1 MRYVQLAQPF
11 AQQFGKVV
19 VIVYVRQELA
29 VGGAHGIPV
38 YTVHI
43 GVVETLL
50 LLFVHVVEH
59 IFAFR
64 RQIHF
69 GLCLVSDRLQL
80 IGCHIHLLHGFAAQ
94 QEKVLAVF
102 VHFHGSPAGIHFVKQ
117 PGVFLAEIHFPKVV
131 TAFKGGKV
139 IKGLTVFG
147 DDDAAHVR
155 GIRGEAYHAVFHVFQ
170 FYGDVLYLSLVIVRG
185 FFLSCIFLAA
195 FLTFGSV
202 LALRFFLF
210 GFQLLAQFVVFLAQ
224 AVFVVGVL
232 IEENEHG
239 IVLRTP

>member
-1 MRYVQLAQPF
+1 MPSLSISMEV
-11 AQQFGKVV
+11 
-19 VIVYVRQELA
+19 
-29 VGGAHGIPV
+29 
-38 YTVHI
+38 
-43 GVVETLL
+43 
-50 LLFVHVVEH
+50 
-59 IFAFR
+59 
-64 RQIHF
+64 
-69 GLCLVSDRLQL
+69 
-80 IGCHIHLLHGFAAQ
+80 
-94 QEKVLAVF
+94 
-102 VHFHGSPAGIHFVKQ
+102 PAGIHFVKQ

-210 GFQLLAQFVVFLAQ
+210 GFQLLAQFVVFLVQ

-232 IEENEHG
+232 IEEKRAWHRPANPMRHEHAC
-239 IVLRTP
+239 RNAPS